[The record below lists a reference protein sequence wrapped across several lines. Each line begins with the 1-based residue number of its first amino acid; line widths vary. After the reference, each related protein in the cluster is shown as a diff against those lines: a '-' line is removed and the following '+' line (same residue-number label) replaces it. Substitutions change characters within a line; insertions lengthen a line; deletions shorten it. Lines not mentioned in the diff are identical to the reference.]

1 MSPPR
6 SGRPTVAVTRPP
18 DAADTLGRSLRAWG
32 AAVLEYPLVRIGP
45 SSDPAGLKEAAA
57 RCGEFDWVV
66 FTSRNAVN
74 ALLES
79 GCPDDVVEALRR
91 VRLAAVGPAT
101 AAALGALGLG
111 VDARPER
118 SIGEQVAEA
127 MQLKAPLAGSL
138 ILWPRASGAREGLKA
153 ALIAVGASVHDV
165 EAYRTLADRDQAA
178 ALHEAVGAGRVDVLT
193 FTSPSAVRCYAEV
206 GGTIPAEVRVA
217 TIGPVTAGAAVRAGY
232 MVHLTAAEASVERLA
247 EEIRALWGGNESR

>member
-1 MSPPR
+1 MSPPPVR
-6 SGRPTVAVTRPP
+6 HPTVAVTRPP

-32 AAVLEYPLVRIGP
+32 AAVLEYPLVRIGL
-45 SSDPAGLKEAAA
+45 SSDPAGLEEAAG

-74 ALLES
+74 ALLGGS
-79 GCPDDVVEALRR
+79 RDAVVEALRG

-101 AAALGALGLG
+101 AAALAARGLT

-127 MQLKAPLAGSL
+127 MELKAPLEGSRV
-138 ILWPRASGAREGLKA
+138 LWPRASGAREGLKA
-153 ALIAVGASVHDV
+153 ALIAAGASVHDV
-165 EAYRTLADRDQAA
+165 EAYRTIADRGQAA
-178 ALHEAVGAGRVDVLT
+178 ALHEAVSAGRVDVLT

-206 GGTIPAEVRVA
+206 GGTIPAEVKVA
-217 TIGPVTAGAAVRAGY
+217 TIGPVTAGASVRAGY
-232 MVHLTAAEASVERLA
+232 RVHLTAAEASVERLA
-247 EEIRALWGGNESR
+247 EEIRLLCGGNESR